1 MSVSRRMVLYGP
13 GCRKGEDGPIMN
25 TPAVPLP
32 PSEAKAQMHHRK
44 LAVAALTG
52 LGFLACGRGEPDTL
66 PPHQLAE
73 ATAAT
78 PTAEPAAAST
88 ADAVLT
94 PASETTEKSGE
105 DQATPGIAAELVG
118 NWELRSE
125 PPQRMPG
132 LHMTVTVDSTSG
144 TRYFGRLSNYF
155 SGDVGIDPREFEP
168 FVDSIGSDRT
178 VTFVMPTMD
187 GQLSGIEME
196 GSLLPD
202 TVRLNKFVLGP
213 DTLSNLARQWVLVR
227 SR

>member
-1 MSVSRRMVLYGP
+1 
-13 GCRKGEDGPIMN
+13 MN
-25 TPAVPLP
+25 TAAVPLP

-78 PTAEPAAAST
+78 PTAEAAAAPTEEAVVTPAA
-88 ADAVLT
+88 
-94 PASETTEKSGE
+94 ETTEVFAE
-105 DQATPGIAAELVG
+105 DQATPGAAAELVG
-118 NWELRSE
+118 NWELRSD

-132 LHMTVTVDSTSG
+132 LHMTITVDSASG
-144 TRYFGRLSNYF
+144 ARYFGRLNNYF

-178 VTFVMPTMD
+178 VTFVMPTRD
-187 GQLSGIEME
+187 GQLSGIVME
-196 GSLLPD
+196 GNLVPD

-213 DTLSNLARQWVLVR
+213 DTLSNLTRRWVLVR